1 MVGSVLWN
9 RQSNM
14 TTDRDQLLL
23 STQALPTQLPPPVE
37 ITTGFLIFHESTTS
51 QCTFYRSHMST
62 TMKTSFALFLA
73 SVSTASAQLVDVYKN
88 SLRTLLEQE
97 AMSAETQISLGM
109 ILPRLKLKSI
119 YLYLCLVVHKRLVSR
134 TDWLERCSRHL
145 PSAGEMF
152 VSLFSLSVH

>member
-88 SLRTLLEQE
+88 SLRT
-97 AMSAETQISLGM
+97 AETQISLGM

-119 YLYLCLVVHKRLVSR
+119 YLYQCLVVHKRLVSR